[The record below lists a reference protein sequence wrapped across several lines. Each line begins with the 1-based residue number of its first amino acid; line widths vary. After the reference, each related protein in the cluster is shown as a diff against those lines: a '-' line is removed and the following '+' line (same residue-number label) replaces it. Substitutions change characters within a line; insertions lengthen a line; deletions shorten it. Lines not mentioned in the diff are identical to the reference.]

1 MLDFAVYDLH
11 QALTSFFDLFHG
23 ITKRPVRTVSDRL
36 PVYPHEVFWLCL
48 CLVKLLLGLFAAG
61 ALPVIRQVLERDSV
75 MFRRICYFTA
85 KGKTP
90 VNATGAKGETEPS
103 NLNAIAEGKEDG
115 SVGVN
120 HINHKITP
128 TNDLD

>member
-1 MLDFAVYDLH
+1 MKYSGCVY
-11 QALTSFFDLFHG
+11 ALLNFSLG
-23 ITKRPVRTVSDRL
+23 
-36 PVYPHEVFWLCL
+36 CL
-48 CLVKLLLGLFAAG
+48 QRGHFQSSGRSSNATPSCSAG
-61 ALPVIRQVLERDSV
+61 SV
-75 MFRRICYFTA
+75 CYFTA

-128 TNDLD
+128 SNDLD

>member
-75 MFRRICYFTA
+75 MFRRICYFPA
-85 KGKTP
+85 KGKWP
-90 VNATGAKGETEPS
+90 AVYGRAFARRS
-103 NLNAIAEGKEDG
+103 CRRR
-115 SVGVN
+115 
-120 HINHKITP
+120 
-128 TNDLD
+128 